1 MPKGAPKD
9 RQTFDSFRPPA
20 GHAVAADTKAK
31 VSAIVLC
38 FDPSIQQLGPLLEAA
53 YCLMSQAS
61 CHIDSSQDRYLCR
74 LVANS
79 AGPTGDAL
87 RASFLDLVADA
98 NQRAKG
104 SATRGA
110 VTPS

>member
-1 MPKGAPKD
+1 MPKGAPED
-9 RQTFDSFRPPA
+9 YEVYGSFRPPT
-20 GHAVAADTKAK
+20 GHTAAADIEAK
-31 VSAIVLC
+31 GSAIVLS
-38 FDPSIQQLGPLLEAA
+38 FDPSTQELGPLLQAA

-61 CHIDSSQDRYLCR
+61 CHIDSSPDRYLCR